1 MKPFNSGSFGN
12 IYRWRYMEKEFVVK
26 CITKTSVNN
35 DDYAANSKNKQV
47 ILI

>member
-12 IYRWRYMEKEFVVK
+12 IYLWRYMRHEFVVK

-35 DDYAANSKNKQV
+35 NEYVANGKNKQI
-47 ILI
+47 ILV